1 MAIDPREFRNTVG
14 CFATGITI
22 ITTTDDDGNPVGFT
36 ANSFS
41 SVSLDPPLVLFCLD
55 RRVASFES
63 FREGGKFAVNI
74 LGNDQQDLS
83 NQFAKS
89 GSDKWDGIEYETVN
103 GGCPLFEGCIASFDC
118 DVYAVHEGGDHVI
131 VVGEVTR
138 MSRDEGG
145 PDPLLYFRG
154 GYASI
159 NDAT

>member
-1 MAIDPREFRNTVG
+1 MTIDPREFRNTVG

-22 ITTTDDDGNPVGFT
+22 ITTIDGDGSPAGFT
-36 ANSFS
+36 ANSFTS
-41 SVSLDPPLVLFCLD
+41 LSLDPPLVLFCLD
-55 RRVASFES
+55 RRVASFDA

-83 NQFAKS
+83 TRFATS
-89 GSDKWDGIEYETVN
+89 GPEKWDGVEFDAMD
-103 GGCPLFEGCIASFDC
+103 GGCPLFEGCIANFDC
-118 DVYAVHEGGDHVI
+118 DVHAIHDGGDHVI
-131 VVGEVTR
+131 VVGKVNR
-138 MSRDEGG
+138 MSRSDGS